1 MAIDKPAGLGFTP
14 DPPPGFPEEQ
24 AEAISQ
30 LVDIQVEEG
39 LNPENVEMQEDGSA
53 IIGEQEKLIENS
65 FDMNLAEVIEEAE
78 LGKISSDLFESFEM
92 DKSSRKEWEETYKKG
107 LDLLGF
113 KYQERSQPFQGASA
127 VTHPMLSEA
136 ITQFQAQAYKELL
149 PPGGPV
155 STQIIGKVDRQ
166 REEQAQRVKDYM
178 NYQISY
184 NMEEY
189 DPDMDSL
196 LFYLPLSGSAFKKI
210 YYDIGLDRAVA
221 KFIPS
226 DDLYVPYLATDILTC
241 ERVTHSLRKSQNEIR
256 KLQVSGFYRD
266 VSLQVY
272 NNETGLQEKESRI
285 SGIQKTSY
293 NNDDYDLLEMHV
305 DLNIPGIDQED
316 GIKVPY
322 IVTLDRGSTKIL
334 SIYRNFK
341 EDDPKRKKI
350 QYFVHYKFLPGFSFY
365 GFGLIHMLGGLSRTA
380 TSALRQLLD
389 AGTLSNLPAG
399 FKARGLRVKDD
410 DTPLQPGE
418 FRDVDAPGGSLRE
431 GLMPLPYKEPSQTL
445 FQLLGFCVEAGTR
458 FAAIA
463 DQKVGEGAAAGAPV
477 GTTMALMERGAR
489 VMSAI
494 HKRLH
499 YAQKIEFKLLAKIF
513 AEAMSPVYPYE
524 VGDEGIPSLKAE
536 DFSDE
541 IDIVPVS
548 DPNIFSM
555 AQRVTL
561 AQTQLQLAQADPESH
576 NMYEAYR
583 RMYQALGV
591 KDIDVILPIPPQP
604 EPKDPAVE
612 NANSL
617 KGQNL
622 VAFRNQNQMAHID
635 AHRAFMSSALVKNN
649 PPTMA
654 ILQGHIMEHVGLQ
667 AREEVEE
674 ENKQEIDQIS
684 QQYGG
689 EIPPELQQQFQEAME
704 QQISEKIAL
713 MTEEM
718 VTEEQEVLQE
728 MGEDPLV
735 ALKQQEINIKAQDLQ
750 RKAAMDQGRLGM
762 DQAKLEQTADLT
774 QDKIDSQ
781 EDIAQLRANVNLTK
795 QKEIEKSKK
804 DPRKVDV
811 NKNIRFE
818 N

>member
-1 MAIDKPAGLGFTP
+1 MAIDRPVGLGFTP

-24 AEAISQ
+24 AEAIAQ
-30 LVDIQVEEG
+30 LTEIELKEG
-39 LNPENVEMQEDGSA
+39 LTPENIQMQEDGSA
-53 IIGEQEKLIENS
+53 IIGEQENLLETS
-65 FDMNLAEVIEEAE
+65 FDMNLAEVIEENE
-78 LGKISSDLFESFEM
+78 LGSISSDLFESFET

-113 KYQERSQPFQGASA
+113 RYQERSQPFQGASS

-155 STQIIGKVDRQ
+155 NTQIIGKVDRQ
-166 REEQAQRVKDYM
+166 REEQSQRVKDFM
-178 NYQISY
+178 NYQISH

-196 LFYLPLSGSAFKKI
+196 LFYLPLSGSAFKKV
-210 YYDIGLDRAVA
+210 YYDTGLERAVA

-226 DDLYVPYLATDILTC
+226 DDLYVPYMATDILTC
-241 ERVTHSLRKSQNEIR
+241 ERVTHSLRKTENEIR
-256 KLQVSGFYRD
+256 KLQVAGFYRD
-266 VSLQVY
+266 VSLQAY
-272 NNETGLQEKESRI
+272 DNETGLQEKEDRI
-285 SGIQKTSY
+285 SGVQKTSY
-293 NNDDYDLLEMHV
+293 NNDDYELLEMHV
-305 DLNIPGIDQED
+305 DLNIPGIDADD

-334 SIYRNFK
+334 SIYRNYK
-341 EDDPKRKKI
+341 EDDPKRKKT

-380 TSALRQLLD
+380 TAALRQLLD

-399 FKARGLRVKDD
+399 FKARGLRVKDN

-431 GLMPLPYKEPSQTL
+431 GLMPLPYKEPSGTL

-513 AEAMSPVYPYE
+513 AESLPPVYPYE
-524 VGDEGIPSLKAE
+524 VGNDAIPSLKAE
-536 DFSDE
+536 DFSDD
-541 IDIVPVS
+541 IDIIPVS

-561 AQTQLQLAQADPESH
+561 AQTQLQLAQANPQAH

-583 RMYQALGV
+583 RMYEALGV
-591 KDIDVILPIPPQP
+591 KDIVSILPPPKRPQP
-604 EPKDPAVE
+604 IDPGME
-612 NANSL
+612 NSQAIIGQKL
-617 KGQNL
+617 QAFKGQNH
-622 VAFRNQNQMAHID
+622 MAHID
-635 AHRAFMSSALVKNN
+635 AHQAMMTSALVKSN
-649 PPTMA
+649 PQTL
-654 ILQGHIMEHVGLQ
+654 ILLESHIMEHVSLQ
-667 AREEVEE
+667 SREEVEE
-674 ENKQEIDQIS
+674 ELREEIE
-684 QQYGG
+684 QQT
-689 EIPPELQQQFQEAME
+689 QQFGGQLPQEVQLQMQEVVEARTA
-704 QQISEKIAL
+704 EKIVE
-713 MTEEM
+713 MTEKM
-718 VTEEQEVLQE
+718 IQEEQEYLDEQ
-728 MGEDPLV
+728 GSDPLID
-735 ALKQQEINIKAQDLQ
+735 LKQQEINIKA
-750 RKAAMDQGRLGM
+750 MDQERKSSV
-762 DQAKLEQTADLT
+762 DSAKLELDAAKLQQTA
-774 QDKIDSQ
+774 QISRNKIDSQ
-781 EDIAQLRANVNLTK
+781 EDIAQLRANVNLEK
-795 QKEIEKSKK
+795 QNGK
-804 DPRKVDV
+804 R
-811 NKNIRFE
+811 NN
-818 N
+818 

>member
-1 MAIDKPAGLGFTP
+1 MAIDRPIGLGYTP
-14 DPPPGFPEEQ
+14 DPPAGFPEEQ
-24 AEAISQ
+24 AEAIAQ
-30 LVDIQVEEG
+30 LTEIELEQG
-39 LNPENVEMQEDGSA
+39 LTDENVEMQADGSA
-53 IIGEQEKLIENS
+53 IVGEQQNIAETT
-65 FDMNLAEVIEEAE
+65 FDMNLAEVIEENE
-78 LGKISSDLFESFEM
+78 LGMISSDLFESFET

-113 KYQERSQPFQGASA
+113 RYQERSQPFQGASA

-149 PPGGPV
+149 TPGGPV
-155 STQIIGKVDRQ
+155 NTQIIGKVDRQ
-166 REEQAQRVKDYM
+166 REEQSQRVKDFM
-178 NYQISY
+178 NYQISH

-196 LFYLPLSGSAFKKI
+196 LFYLPLSGSAFKKV
-210 YYDIGLDRAVA
+210 YYDTSLERAVA

-226 DDLYVPYLATDILTC
+226 DDLYVPYMATDILTC
-241 ERVTHSLRKSQNEIR
+241 ERVTHSLRKTQNEVR
-256 KLQVSGFYRD
+256 KLQVGGFYRD
-266 VSLQVY
+266 VPLQAY
-272 NNETGLQEKESRI
+272 NNETGLQEREDRI
-285 SGIQKTSY
+285 AGIQKTSY
-293 NNDDYDLLEMHV
+293 NNDDYELLEIHV
-305 DLNIPGIDQED
+305 NLNIPGIDDED
-316 GIKVPY
+316 GIQVPY
-322 IVTLDRGSTKIL
+322 IVTLDRGSTKVL
-334 SIYRNFK
+334 SIYRNYR
-341 EDDPKRKKI
+341 EDDPKRKKT

-418 FRDVDAPGGSLRE
+418 FRDVDAPSGDLRA

-458 FAAIA
+458 FASIA

-513 AEAMSPVYPYE
+513 AESLPAVYPYE
-524 VGDEGIPSLKAE
+524 VGNDGIPSLKAE
-536 DFSDE
+536 DFSED
-541 IDIVPVS
+541 IDIIPVS

-591 KDIDVILPIPPQP
+591 RDIDVILPIPPQP
-604 EPKDPAVE
+604 EPQDPAVE
-612 NANSL
+612 NAGSL
-617 KGQNL
+617 QGQGL
-622 VAFRNQNQMAHID
+622 TAFRNQNQMAHID

-674 ENKQEIDQIS
+674 ENKQELDQIS

-704 QQISEKIAL
+704 QQIAEKIAL

-735 ALKQQEINIKAQDLQ
+735 ALKQQEINIKSQDLQ
-750 RKAAMDQGRLGM
+750 RKTAMDQGRLGI
-762 DQAKLEQTADLT
+762 DQERLDQTAAIA
-774 QDKIDSQ
+774 QDRIESQ

-804 DPRKVDV
+804 ETRTVDV
-811 NKNIRFE
+811 NKNVRFD